1 MSEMEVASCQDQ
13 ADAGEFVWEPSYV
26 RFAPC
31 GFEEGEEIQLTVD
44 EYEAVRLIDFGK
56 QTHEQCARQ
65 MGVSRTTV
73 TEMYERARYKI
84 ADCIVNGKILRNYR
98 WELST
103 M

>member
-1 MSEMEVASCQDQ
+1 MEVVSCQDQ
-13 ADAGEFVWEPSYV
+13 ADAGEFVWNRLMCALP
-26 RFAPC
+26 R

-84 ADCIVNGKILRNYR
+84 ADCIVKWKNTQNYR

>member
-1 MSEMEVASCQDQ
+1 MSEMEVVSCQDQ
-13 ADAGEFVWEPSYV
+13 ADAGEFVWNRLMCALPPVVLKKGRRS
-26 RFAPC
+26 A
-31 GFEEGEEIQLTVD
+31 TVD

-73 TEMYERARYKI
+73 TKMYERARYKI
-84 ADCIVNGKILRNYR
+84 ADCIVNGKILRITGGNYR
-98 WELST
+98 T

>member
-1 MSEMEVASCQDQ
+1 MPRPSRCRRICL
-13 ADAGEFVWEPSYV
+13 EPSYV

-84 ADCIVNGKILRNYR
+84 ADCIVN
-98 WELST
+98 
-103 M
+103 